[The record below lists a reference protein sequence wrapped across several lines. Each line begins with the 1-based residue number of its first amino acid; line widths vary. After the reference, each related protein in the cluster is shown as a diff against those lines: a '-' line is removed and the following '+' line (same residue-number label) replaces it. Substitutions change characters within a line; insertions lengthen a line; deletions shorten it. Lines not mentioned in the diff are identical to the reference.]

1 MTFTFGGVPAVAAAE
16 VADAAAVVLLV
27 VVASLLALCL
37 SDCGCIPS
45 GAN

>member
-1 MTFTFGGVPAVAAAE
+1 MTFTLGGVAAVAE
-16 VADAAAVVLLV
+16 AAAVEWLV